1 MKYLS
6 FLVPSY
12 NSEKYL
18 NKAVDSLLVGG
29 DDVEI
34 IIVNDGS
41 KDGTLKIAR
50 EYEEKYPNIIK
61 VVDKEN
67 GGHGSG
73 INQGVIHA
81 TGLYFKVL
89 DSDDWANEKGYLHL
103 LDVIKEN
110 AKKELYPDTYIM
122 KFYYDHFDRDY
133 RYALPLEKRFPK
145 DQMISWNKV
154 KTKST
159 DVRMLHSLF
168 FKLSMLKENKIV
180 LLEKTF
186 YEDCELVYKTMY
198 HTQTLY
204 YIDDVFYHYFIGRND
219 QSVSP
224 AGMEKHYGDY
234 LKVLKRIFS
243 YKSYQEIKLLGKE
256 HRKNVIDQ
264 IMAEFTL
271 CFVAC
276 FGIYRKQKSL
286 DYKATMKEL
295 KQIDKKLYRK
305 IRYRTLF
312 FWTIFFIKPLR
323 SWMVQTGVNI
333 FDKNMKWTK
342 K

>member
-1 MKYLS
+1 MKYIS

-12 NSEKYL
+12 NSENYL
-18 NKAVDSLLVGG
+18 HKAIDSLLPGG

-41 KDGTLKIAR
+41 KDNTLKIAR
-50 EYEEKYPNIIK
+50 EYETKFPSIVK
-61 VVDKEN
+61 VIDKEN

-73 INQGVIHA
+73 INKGIENA

-89 DSDDWANEKGYLHL
+89 DSDDWANEKGYKHL

-110 AKKELYPDTYIM
+110 AKKDLYPDTYIM
-122 KFYYDHFDRDY
+122 KFYYDHAERDY
-133 RYALPLEKRFPK
+133 KYAIPLQKRFP
-145 DQMISWNKV
+145 QETMFSWNKV
-154 KTKST
+154 KTKNT

-168 FKLSMLKENKIV
+168 FKLSMLKDNNIV

-186 YEDCELVYKTMY
+186 YEDCECVYKTLY
-198 HTQTLY
+198 HTKTIY

-234 LKVLKRIFS
+234 LKVLNRVFTYKR
-243 YKSYQEIKLLGKE
+243 YEDIKKLGKP
-256 HRKNVIDQ
+256 HAKHVFAQLI
-264 IMAEFTL
+264 AVFTL

-276 FGIYRKQKSL
+276 YGIKKKQKAL

-295 KQIDKKLYRK
+295 KAIDKKLYNR
-305 IRYRTLF
+305 ISHRS
-312 FWTIFFIKPLR
+312 IFFLTHLIPPFIR
-323 SWMVQTGVNI
+323 SWAIRFGIGI
-333 FDKNMKWTK
+333 FDRNMKWTK